1 MVDDLL
7 SGSQICKRGLFRP
20 EAVRRYVEEQRRGSE
35 DWSMQIWQL
44 LTLELWTQTFLDATG
59 RSSHRDLVPTQ
70 QPASA

>member
-7 SGSQICKRGLFRP
+7 SDSQIAKRGLFRP
-20 EAVRRYVEEQRRGSE
+20 NVVRRYVDEQRRGSE

-44 LTLELWTQTFLDATG
+44 LTLELWMQTFLDSSA
-59 RSSHRDLVPTQ
+59 RSHRDLVPAQ